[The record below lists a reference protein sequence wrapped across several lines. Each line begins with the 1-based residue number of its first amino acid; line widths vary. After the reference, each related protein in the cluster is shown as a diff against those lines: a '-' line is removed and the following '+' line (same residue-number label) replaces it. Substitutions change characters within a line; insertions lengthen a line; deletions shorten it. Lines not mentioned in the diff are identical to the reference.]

1 MISLRRITNIT
12 PASRNRKLYNVAL
25 DFNFRTITE
34 TDVSDVIENINPRK
48 SSGWNSPTVPILLKK
63 TASAIAP
70 SSMTVLLRAGPLSG
84 KWGMDTRIKKGRQ
97 TSQTKLSPDYSTPIT
112 WQSVLASTV

>member
-1 MISLRRITNIT
+1 MYMISLRRITNIT
-12 PASRNRKLYNVAL
+12 LASRNRKLHNAAL

-70 SSMTVLLRAGPLSG
+70 SSMTVLLRASGPLSG
-84 KWGMDTRIKKGRQ
+84 KWGKGH
-97 TSQTKLSPDYSTPIT
+97 PY
-112 WQSVLASTV
+112 